1 MAAVDERLERWR
13 RERYEPAVARQP
25 ERLAR
30 FVTESGLT
38 VEPVYG
44 PGGAAGAGAEYPGE
58 FPFTRGAHPTMHR
71 GRLWTMRQYAGYS
84 TPEETNERFRYLLS
98 QGQTGLS
105 VAFDLPTQTGYD
117 SDHEAAEG
125 EVGKVG
131 TPVCSLADME
141 ALLRGIP
148 LDRVSTSMT
157 INATA
162 SVLLALYAAV
172 ARKQGVPL
180 DHLSGTVQ
188 NDVLKEYIARGTY
201 VYPPGP
207 SLRLTTDLAAFCAE
221 RMPRWNPISI
231 SGYHMREAGATAVQE
246 VAFTLANAVAYVEA
260 AAAAGMDAARFAERA
275 SFFFAAHNHLFEEA
289 AKFRA
294 ARRLWASIVRERF
307 GVTDDRACVL
317 RFHAQTAGV
326 TLTAQQP
333 EVNSVRTAVQALAAV
348 LGGAQS
354 LHVNARDEALGLPT
368 QESAALALRA
378 QQVLAHESGVADTA
392 DPLGGSYFVEHLT
405 DGIEARARAYI
416 ERIDALGGA
425 VAAIEEG
432 FQQGEI
438 AEAAYRHFRAVESG
452 ERPIVGVNLYAEEEA
467 PPPPLTRLDPARAEG
482 QTARVRQVRRERD
495 EAQAQAALSRLVE
508 AARGGENT
516 MPPILE
522 CVEAYATLGEV
533 SDALRS
539 VFGAHEAG
547 RKG

>member
-1 MAAVDERLERWR
+1 MDEGQQWSREERS
-13 RERYEPAVARQP
+13 EPAAPRQP
-25 ERLAR
+25 ERLTR
-30 FVTESGLT
+30 FATESGLP

-44 PGGAAGAGAEYPGE
+44 PADAAGAPAERPGE
-58 FPFTRGAHPTMHR
+58 FPFTRGAHPTMYR

-117 SDHEAAEG
+117 SDHDAAEG
-125 EVGKVG
+125 EVGQVG

-148 LDRVSTSMT
+148 LERVTTSMT

-162 SVLLALYAAV
+162 PVLLALYAAV
-172 ARKQGVPL
+172 ARKQGIPL
-180 DHLSGTVQ
+180 ERLGGTVQ

-201 VYPPGP
+201 IYPPGP
-207 SLRLTTDLAAFCAE
+207 SLRLAGDLAAFCAE

-246 VAFTLANAVAYVEA
+246 VAFTLANAIAYVEA
-260 AAAAGMDAARFAERA
+260 AAAARMDAARFAERA

-294 ARRLWASIVRERF
+294 ARRLWASIARERF
-307 GVTDDRACVL
+307 AIADDRACML

-333 EVNSVRTAVQALAAV
+333 EVNTVRTAIQALAAV

-368 QESAALALRA
+368 QESAALALRV

-392 DPLGGSYFVEHLT
+392 DPLGGAYFVEHLT
-405 DGIEARARAYI
+405 SEIEERARAYL

-425 VAAIEEG
+425 VAAIEAG

-438 AEAAYRHFRAVESG
+438 AEAAYQHLRAVESG
-452 ERPIVGVNLYAEEEA
+452 ERPIVGVNVYAEEDA
-467 PPPPLTRLDPARAEG
+467 PAPPLTRLDPARAEA
-482 QTARVRQVRRERD
+482 QKARVRQVRRERD

-508 AARGGENT
+508 AARGRENT
-516 MPPILE
+516 MPAILE
-522 CVEAYATLGEV
+522 CVESYATLGEV
-533 SDALRS
+533 SDALRA
-539 VFGAHEAG
+539 VFGAH
-547 RKG
+547 RPS

>member
-1 MAAVDERLERWR
+1 MAAVDERLQRWL

-25 ERLAR
+25 ERLAQ

-44 PGGAAGAGAEYPGE
+44 PGDAAGAPAEYPGE
-58 FPFTRGAHPTMHR
+58 YPFTRGVHPTMHR

-84 TPEETNERFRYLLS
+84 TPEETNERFRYLLA

-162 SVLLALYAAV
+162 PVLLALYAAV
-172 ARKQGVPL
+172 ARKQGAPL
-180 DHLSGTVQ
+180 ERLSGTVQ

-207 SLRLTTDLAAFCAE
+207 SLRLATDLAAFCAE
-221 RMPRWNPISI
+221 WMPRWNPISI

-260 AAAAGMDAARFAERA
+260 AAVARMDAGQFAERA

-307 GVTDDRACVL
+307 GVTDDRACAL

-354 LHVNARDEALGLPT
+354 LHVNAQDEALGLPT
-368 QESAALALRA
+368 EESAALALRA
-378 QQVLAHESGVADTA
+378 QQVLAHESGVADTT

-405 DGIEARARAYI
+405 DEIEAGARAYI

-432 FQQGEI
+432 FPQGEI

-452 ERPIVGVNLYAEEEA
+452 ERSIVGVNLYAEDEA
-467 PPPPLTRLDPARAEG
+467 PPPPLTRLDPARTEG
-482 QTARVRQVRRERD
+482 QIAHVRQVRRERD

-547 RKG
+547 G

>member
-1 MAAVDERLERWR
+1 MAGVDEGLRRWR
-13 RERYEPAVARQP
+13 KERYEPAVARQP

-30 FVTESGLT
+30 FATESGLP

-44 PGGAAGAGAEYPGE
+44 PGDAAGAAEEYPGE
-58 FPFTRGAHPTMHR
+58 YPFTRGVHPTMHR

-84 TPEETNERFRYLLS
+84 TPEETNDRFRYLLA

-117 SDHEAAEG
+117 SDHELAEG

-148 LDRVSTSMT
+148 LERVSTSMT

-162 SVLLALYAAV
+162 PVLLALYAAV
-172 ARKQGVPL
+172 ARKQGAPL
-180 DHLSGTVQ
+180 ERLGGTVQ
-188 NDVLKEYIARGTY
+188 NDVLKEYVARGTY
-201 VYPPGP
+201 VYPPGA
-207 SLRLTTDLAAFCAE
+207 SLRLAVDLAAFCAE

-260 AAAAGMDAARFAERA
+260 AAAAGMDAGRFAERA

-307 GVTDDRACVL
+307 GIEEERACML

-333 EVNSVRTAVQALAAV
+333 EVNTVRTAIQALAAV

-368 QESAALALRA
+368 EESAALALRA
-378 QQVLAHESGVADTA
+378 QQVLAHESGAADTA

-405 DGIEARARAYI
+405 GEIEGRARAYI
-416 ERIDALGGA
+416 KRIDALGGA
-425 VAAIEEG
+425 VAAIEAG

-438 AEAAYRHFRAVESG
+438 AEAAYRHLRAVESG
-452 ERPIVGVNLYAEEEA
+452 ERAIVGVNVYAEEEA
-467 PPPPLTRLDPARAEG
+467 PAPPLTRLDPARAEA
-482 QTARVRQVRRERD
+482 QKERVRRVRRERD
-495 EAQAQAALSRLVE
+495 EGQAQAALSRLVE
-508 AARGGENT
+508 AVRGTENT

-522 CVEAYATLGEV
+522 CVEGYATLGEI

-539 VFGAHEAG
+539 VFGAHAARG
-547 RKG
+547 GG